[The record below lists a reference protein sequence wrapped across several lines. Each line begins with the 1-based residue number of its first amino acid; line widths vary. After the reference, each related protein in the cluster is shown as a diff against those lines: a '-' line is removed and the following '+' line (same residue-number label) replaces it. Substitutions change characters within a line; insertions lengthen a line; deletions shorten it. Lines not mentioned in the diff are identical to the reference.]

1 MENNQ
6 ISDETKSN
14 KTQSE
19 IIKKLREAL
28 PDKDQSETYARK
40 LKALSDPT
48 RLEILY
54 LLSDGE
60 LCVCRITPAL
70 DKPQSSVS
78 RHLNIL
84 KNLGFIKSRKE
95 GARVYYK
102 LTNPKIAKKVKELIE
117 LI

>member
-1 MENNQ
+1 MNYQ
-6 ISDETKSN
+6 ISDESEPE

-19 IIKKLREAL
+19 RIKKIRELL
-28 PDKDQSETYARK
+28 PDQDQSEIYANK

-54 LLSDGE
+54 LLSNGE
-60 LCVCRITPAL
+60 MCVCKITPAL
-70 DKPQSSVS
+70 NKPQSSVS
-78 RHLNIL
+78 RHLSVL

-95 GARVYYK
+95 GTRVYYK
-102 LTNPKIAKKVKELIE
+102 LTNPKIANLVKELVE

>member
-1 MENNQ
+1 MKN
-6 ISDETKSN
+6 SDENKLN
-14 KTQSE
+14 KTQRIS
-19 IIKKLREAL
+19 KLMESL
-28 PDKDQSETYARK
+28 PDKDQFETYSSK

-60 LCVCRITPAL
+60 MCVCRMTPAL

-78 RHLNIL
+78 RHLNVL

-95 GARVYYK
+95 GVRVYYK
-102 LTNPKIAKKVKELIE
+102 LTSPKIANLVKELIE
-117 LI
+117 LV

>member
-1 MENNQ
+1 MNYQ
-6 ISDETKSN
+6 ISDESKPD
-14 KTQSE
+14 KTQNERIKKIRESLPDKEQSE
-19 IIKKLREAL
+19 I
-28 PDKDQSETYARK
+28 YANK

-60 LCVCRITPAL
+60 MCVCRITPAL

-95 GARVYYK
+95 GVRVYYK
-102 LTNPKIAKKVKELIE
+102 LKNPKIANLVKELIE

>member
-1 MENNQ
+1 MSYQ
-6 ISDETKSN
+6 ISDENKSD
-14 KTQSE
+14 KTQTE
-19 IIKKLREAL
+19 RIKKIRELL
-28 PDKDQSETYARK
+28 PDKDQSEMYANK

-60 LCVCRITPAL
+60 MCVCRITPAL

-78 RHLNIL
+78 RHLNVL

-95 GARVYYK
+95 GARAYYK
-102 LTNPKIAKKVKELIE
+102 LTNPKIANLVKELIE

>member
-1 MENNQ
+1 MKSLDENKP
-6 ISDETKSN
+6 D

-19 IIKKLREAL
+19 RIKKLRESL
-28 PDKDQSETYARK
+28 PDRDQFDGYASK

-60 LCVCRITPAL
+60 MCVCRLTPAL

-84 KNLGFIKSRKE
+84 KNLGFIQSRRE
-95 GARVYYK
+95 GVRVYYK
-102 LTNPKIAKKVKELIE
+102 LTNPKIANSVKELID

>member
-1 MENNQ
+1 MKN
-6 ISDETKSN
+6 SDENKPN
-14 KTQSE
+14 KTQIE
-19 IIKKLREAL
+19 KIKKLRESL
-28 PDKDQSETYARK
+28 PDKDQFDTYANK

-60 LCVCRITPAL
+60 ICVCRLTPAL

-95 GARVYYK
+95 GVRVYYK
-102 LTNPKIAKKVKELIE
+102 LTNPKIANLVKELIE

>member
-1 MENNQ
+1 MKN
-6 ISDETKSN
+6 SDEN
-14 KTQSE
+14 KHKKNQKE
-19 IIKKLREAL
+19 KIKRLIESL
-28 PDKDQSETYARK
+28 PDKDQFETYASK

-54 LLSDGE
+54 LLSEGE
-60 LCVCRITPAL
+60 MCVCRITPTL

-84 KNLGFIKSRKE
+84 KNLGFIKSRRE
-95 GARVYYK
+95 GVRVYYK
-102 LTNPKIAKKVKELIE
+102 LTNPKIANLVKEFIE